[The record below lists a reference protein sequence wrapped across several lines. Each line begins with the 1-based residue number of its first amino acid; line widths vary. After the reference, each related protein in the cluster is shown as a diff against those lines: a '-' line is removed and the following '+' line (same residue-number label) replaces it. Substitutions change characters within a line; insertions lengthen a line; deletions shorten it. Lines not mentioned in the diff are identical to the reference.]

1 MLAYQFLGFIML
13 GDARYDRA
21 FLQAI
26 VDTELKQ
33 LIRFRNLHTFQ
44 NRTHTDIQFH
54 EIIELNILTDRFRLI
69 IRFLIR
75 FLRIQ

>member
-1 MLAYQFLGFIML
+1 ML

-21 FLQAI
+21 FLQTI
-26 VDTELKQ
+26 VYTELKQ
-33 LIRFRNLHTFQ
+33 LIRFRNFRAFQ
-44 NRTHTDIQFH
+44 HRTHTDIQFH